1 MNTIN
6 PANRSLDSL
15 LSTDGFLYNPQTW
28 TRAIASA
35 IARQDGLPELTHDH
49 WVIIC
54 ALRDHYHQ
62 FGAALPAF
70 NHICHKHH
78 LGKYCVDRL
87 FCSEREAWRVAG
99 LPDPGEEAKASMS
112 GLEKPY
118 RSGGSYETATL
129 FSLAR

>member
-54 ALRDHYHQ
+54 ALRDHYHR

-70 NHICHKHH
+70 SHICKQHH

-87 FCSEREAWRVAG
+87 FCREREAWRVAG
-99 LPDPGEEAKASMS
+99 LPDPGEEAKAYM
-112 GLEKPY
+112 
-118 RSGGSYETATL
+118 
-129 FSLAR
+129 